1 MQPPLA
7 WISGFALP
15 LVVAMT
21 VTSPDPRG
29 GGPAPRD
36 LAGGDA
42 GCTAPPSPTAGP
54 VPLSTDELKRAGAT
68 IDRLVDEDL
77 AAHGLKPN
85 APIDDARFLRRAWL
99 AIAGRIPTVEEAKEF
114 LDNRDPRRRDK
125 LVERLVG
132 SPAWAS
138 REFTW
143 WADLLRVNTR
153 LGDRY
158 PGQAYVDWIKES
170 VKTGKPYDQMVREL
184 LTASGPALARGN
196 GATGYYLRDAG
207 MPLDNMSNTVQVFL
221 GTRLACAQCH
231 DHPFDKWTRKDYFAL
246 AAFTAA
252 VNVRRDIPGG
262 GGGMMKKTQEQ
273 PPEVKNALRIIGNS
287 LVLKVD
293 GGPGE
298 NAKKDPA
305 KPASIVLPVD
315 YQYHDAKPGD
325 RIEATTIFGGP
336 VPTGK
341 DLTPRQAYAA
351 WLTTPANPR
360 FTTVIANRQWKKVFG
375 LGLIEPVDNFTDQ
388 TQATNPKLLAHLER
402 ILVTVKY
409 DLRAFQ
415 RILYQTKAW
424 QRQTNV
430 TDLITGEPYRFPGPV
445 LRRLGAEQVWDS
457 LITLAVPEVDSRQ
470 GEGCEPLYQWYEAN
484 KDKDA
489 TALFAMAQEWGGL
502 REEGLR
508 LRQEAEDLREQLRAL
523 PNKTGDAA
531 KALRQKLQ
539 DIEPKRD
546 ALFAKTEP
554 ARMLAK
560 KPQKDGRNN
569 LLRASELPS
578 PAPAD
583 HFLRTFGQ
591 SDRDLIDSGHTEA
604 AVTQALTLLNGFV
617 DRELLREKTP
627 LFNAVLAARDA
638 DGRIDALWQAILTR
652 PPTPAEKNRA
662 RAVMLDALITS
673 RKSGA
678 PGDPNI
684 DATRALIRDLGWVL
698 VNTNEFLFTP

>member
-1 MQPPLA
+1 MQPPLI
-7 WISGFALP
+7 WLTGFVLP

-21 VTSPDPRG
+21 VTTPDPRG

-36 LAGGDA
+36 LAGQDE
-42 GCTAPPSPTAGP
+42 GCTAPPSPTTGP

-77 AAHGLKPN
+77 AAHGQKPN
-85 APIDDARFLRRAWL
+85 PAIDDARFLRRTWL
-99 AIAGRIPTVEEAKEF
+99 AIAGRIPTVDEAKEF
-114 LDNRDPRRRDK
+114 FADRDPKRRDK
-125 LVERLVG
+125 LIERLVG
-132 SPAWAS
+132 SPGWAS

-158 PGQAYVDWIKES
+158 PGQAYVDWIKAS
-170 VKTGKPYDQMVREL
+170 VKANKPYDQMVRDL

-231 DHPFDKWTRKDYFAL
+231 DHPFDKWSRKDYFAL

-252 VNVRRDIPGG
+252 VNVHREIPGG
-262 GGGMMKKTQEQ
+262 GGGLMKKAKEQ
-273 PPEVKNALRIIGNS
+273 SPEVKNALRVLGNS
-287 LVLKVD
+287 LMLKVD

-298 NAKKDPA
+298 NARKDPP
-305 KPASIVLPVD
+305 KPATIALPVD
-315 YQYHDAKPGD
+315 YQYHDGKPGD
-325 RIEATTIFGGP
+325 RIEAATIFGDP
-336 VPTGK
+336 VVASK
-341 DLTPRQAYAA
+341 ENAPRQAYAA
-351 WLTTPANPR
+351 WLTAPGNPR
-360 FTTVIANRQWKKVFG
+360 FTTVIANRQWKKAFG

-388 TQATNPKLLAHLER
+388 TQAVNRPLMAHLER
-402 ILVTVKY
+402 LLVTLNY
-409 DLRAFQ
+409 DLRTFQ

-424 QRQTNV
+424 QRQTN
-430 TDLITGEPYRFPGPV
+430 TIDLVAGEPYRFPGPV
-445 LRRLGAEQVWDS
+445 LRRLSAEQVWDS
-457 LITLAVPEVDSRQ
+457 LITLAVPDVDARQ
-470 GEGCEPLYQWYEAN
+470 GEGCEPLYVWYEAN

-489 TALFAMAQEWGGL
+489 AALLAMAQEWGSM
-502 REEGLR
+502 REEGQR
-508 LRQEAEDLREQLRAL
+508 LRKEIDELREQLRAI
-523 PNKTGDAA
+523 PNKTGDVA
-531 KALRQKLQ
+531 KVLRKKLQ
-539 DIEPKRD
+539 ERELRRD
-546 ALFAKTEP
+546 ALFVKTEP

-560 KPQKDGRNN
+560 KPLKDGRDS

-583 HFLRTFGQ
+583 HFLRIFGQ

-604 AVTQALTLLNGFV
+604 AVTQALFLLNGFV

-627 LFNAVLAARDA
+627 LFNAVLATRDA
-638 DGRIDALWQAILTR
+638 DGRIDTLWQAVLTR
-652 PPTPAEKNRA
+652 PPTPVEKTRA
-662 RAVMLDALITS
+662 KAVMTEAMIAH

-678 PGDPNI
+678 PGDFNI
-684 DATRALIRDLGWVL
+684 EATRALIRDLGWVL
-698 VNTNEFLFTP
+698 INFNEFLFTP